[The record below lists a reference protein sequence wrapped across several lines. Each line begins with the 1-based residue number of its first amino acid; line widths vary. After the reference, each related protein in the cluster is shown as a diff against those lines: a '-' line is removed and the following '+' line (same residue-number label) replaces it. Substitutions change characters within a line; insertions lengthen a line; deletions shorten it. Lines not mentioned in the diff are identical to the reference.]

1 MAPLSDTL
9 SVPLV
14 IEIIDSLS
22 VTSVF
27 HEFQLICID
36 LDLILACVQG
46 STSGMHVCVVVRHNE
61 NPSTTYLP
69 TKTFAMS
76 FRVTVESTCHI
87 QLCYVFARHFRQ
99 LQCQRLGLLH
109 DWR

>member
-9 SVPLV
+9 SVPFV

-46 STSGMHVCVVVRHNE
+46 STSGMHV
-61 NPSTTYLP
+61 
-69 TKTFAMS
+69 
-76 FRVTVESTCHI
+76 
-87 QLCYVFARHFRQ
+87 
-99 LQCQRLGLLH
+99 
-109 DWR
+109 